1 MREPDKSRK
10 SVWWR
15 VRAACTAL
23 GRDRDGSVFFYTTL
37 ALPVIVGFAVLAIDG
52 SRLMNLHSHLQHAAD
67 GLALAAA
74 GELDRR
80 PDACIRAVRALENL
94 VENEQRF
101 GDAGAAI
108 ITMADVNYRFLSG
121 LPATDDMPID
131 DATYKV
137 DEPCTNATVQ
147 EVRFIEVTVNP
158 QTFTTLMPA
167 AFIGAST
174 TAAANATAV
183 AGFKE
188 AVCQFTPMMMCN
200 PYEGLGKTI
209 FDAARDD
216 DLKGKMIE
224 VRQVGGNTAQYFPGN
239 FGFLSS
245 PELGTGANNLAKA
258 LGNANPSACFAREG
272 VDTEPGQN
280 TGPVASGLNTRFGIY
295 DTLMNSVRN
304 NAQYRPAM
312 NVRKGYGGGSPGGG
326 GGGNPGGGGGGGGG
340 GQNCSASDMNDG
352 VNYQGLPRDQ
362 TEYLALDSGGR
373 IWNGDWDFDTYWE
386 VNFGHADIDP
396 PTHPVVP
403 YDPEGDPPV
412 LPVVVEGQTPIPWSS
427 LYPPSRYEVYRYE
440 IENNIEGTTNKVMNQ
455 ASVGGEVGAPQ
466 CGATATDVIDRRIL
480 HVAIVNC
487 VEQGPLQGRSTG
499 VPVEAFASFFLI
511 RPVDMLDTIDL
522 ELVGLVEPGAD
533 QAVVRDVVQ
542 LYR

>member
-10 SVWWR
+10 STWRR
-15 VRAACTAL
+15 VRSACTAL
-23 GRDRDGSVFFYTTL
+23 GRDRDGSAFFYTTL
-37 ALPVIVGFAVLAIDG
+37 ALPVLVGFAVLAIDG

-80 PDACIRAVRALENL
+80 PDACIRAVRALTNL

-101 GDAGAAI
+101 GTAGAAI
-108 ITMADVNYRFLSG
+108 ITMDDVNYRFLSG
-121 LPATDDMPID
+121 LPASDDMEITSEYEVDRD
-131 DATYKV
+131 DCQDLN
-137 DEPCTNATVQ
+137 DEDNSVQ
-147 EVRFIEVTVNP
+147 NVRFIEVTVNP
-158 QTFTTLMPA
+158 QTLTTLMPA
-167 AFIGAST
+167 AFIGGST
-174 TAAANATAV
+174 TAQANATAV

-200 PYEGLGKTI
+200 PYEGLDKTI
-209 FDAARDD
+209 FDAARDH

-245 PELGTGANNLAKA
+245 PELGTGANNLANA
-258 LGNANPSACFAREG
+258 LANANPSACFAREG

-280 TGPVASGLNTRFGIY
+280 TGPVASGLNVRFGIY
-295 DTLMNSVRN
+295 DSLMNSKKN
-304 NAQYRPAM
+304 DDQYRPAM
-312 NVRKGYGGGSPGGG
+312 NVRKGYGGGNPGGGG
-326 GGGNPGGGGGGGGG
+326 GGGNPGGGGGGGG

-352 VNYQGLPRDQ
+352 ENYQGFPRDQ
-362 TEYLALDSGGR
+362 SVYLEMGEDRR

-386 VNFGHADIDP
+386 VNFGHAGIAP
-396 PTHPVVP
+396 PNHPVV
-403 YDPEGDPPV
+403 DEDEPPV
-412 LPVVVEGQTPIPWSS
+412 PWSTAN
-427 LYPPSRYEVYRYE
+427 PPTRYEVYRYE
-440 IENNIEGTTNKVMNQ
+440 IETNIEGTTDKLMTQ
-455 ASVGGEVGAPQ
+455 ASVGGEVGPPQ
-466 CGATATDVIDRRIL
+466 CGRAPTDVVDRRIL

-487 VEQGPLQGRSTG
+487 VEQGPLQGRSYN

-511 RPVDMLDTIDL
+511 RPVDQLDTIDL